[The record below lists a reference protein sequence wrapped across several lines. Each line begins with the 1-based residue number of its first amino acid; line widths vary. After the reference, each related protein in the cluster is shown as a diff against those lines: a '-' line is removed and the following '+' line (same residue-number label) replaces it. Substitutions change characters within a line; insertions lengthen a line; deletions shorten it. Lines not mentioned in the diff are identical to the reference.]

1 LHDSIDNVTRLLVS
15 TTSRETLFF
24 FGADGEPR
32 GAFRLTLE
40 GVTGHSGLP
49 ERHQKKEETMAS
61 PGSPTGVADI
71 ALIGRLTA

>member
-15 TTSRETLFF
+15 TTSREALFL
-24 FGADGEPR
+24 APTVNLV
-32 GAFRLTLE
+32 AHFRLTLE

-49 ERHQKKEETMAS
+49 ERHQKKEETMAF